1 MNEKEMEKEFDEKRK
16 EFLANYK
23 KGRTINIVIMAVLMV
38 AYIILLALFSSET
51 WVLYVGFVVIIVL
64 LMYSTI
70 YKKRMNQRLKEYI
83 SSFYQSVTEYAWKEA
98 GIEPYEEDFQ
108 SQLAQEDVEKAL
120 IYTNIGQMKS
130 MNLVR
135 FSIANESFLS
145 ADTLIKIRTSNDEKK
160 KSTLKIAFGGKFYQS
175 ELQSMS
181 LDANILLYKKGKYD
195 LLVPP
200 NDLKGMEL
208 LEETQEDLIYVK
220 GKIPSHIKEV
230 LLAQWKKIV
239 IDESTLDVSLSFHDN
254 RLTVLFSYADKM
266 LTIPL
271 YEPFEN
277 MGFSAVARDLAWL
290 KETVEKLEEVSK
302 KN

>member
-1 MNEKEMEKEFDEKRK
+1 MSEKEMEKGFDEKRK
-16 EFLANYK
+16 EFLASYK
-23 KGRTINIVIMAVLMV
+23 KGRTINIVIMSVLMV
-38 AYIILLALFSSET
+38 AYLILLVLFSSQT
-51 WVLYVGFVVIIVL
+51 WVLYVGLVVVIGL

-70 YKKRMNQRLKEYI
+70 YKKRMNQKLKDYI

-98 GIEPYEEDFQ
+98 GVEPFEEDFQ

-135 FSIANESFLS
+135 FSIGNESFLS
-145 ADTLIKIRTSNDEKK
+145 ADTLIKIRTTDDEKK

-175 ELQSMS
+175 ELQTLS
-181 LDANILLYKKGKYD
+181 LDANILIYKKGRYD

-208 LEETQEDLIYVK
+208 LEETKEDIIYVK

-230 LLAQWKKIV
+230 LLSQWKKIV
-239 IDESTLDVSLSFHDN
+239 IDESTLDVSLSFHDH
-254 RLTVLFSYADKM
+254 RFTVLFSYADKM

-290 KETVEKLEEVSK
+290 KETMEKLQEVAK